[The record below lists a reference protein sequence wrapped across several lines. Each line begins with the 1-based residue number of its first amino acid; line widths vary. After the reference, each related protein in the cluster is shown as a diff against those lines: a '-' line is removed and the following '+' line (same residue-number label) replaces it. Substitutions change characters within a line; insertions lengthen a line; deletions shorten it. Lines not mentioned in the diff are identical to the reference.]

1 VYKLYWSK
9 GSGAMT
15 PQALLEEAGAEYEK
29 IVIDIDKNEH
39 KSADFLSV
47 NPMGQIPALVLPDG
61 TLMTESAAMVLHLT
75 DRHPE
80 AKLAPPAGSPESA
93 RFQRWLL
100 YLATPV
106 YTAVLRYY
114 YPEQFTNDPA
124 GHPGVSAVGLAD
136 FDRCLA
142 VLNDALDP
150 GPYLLGET
158 FSAADVYLTM
168 LAGWHPEP
176 DAALATNP
184 RIRRLSELVVA
195 RPAIARVWAEHDDAP

>member
-1 VYKLYWSK
+1 
-9 GSGAMT
+9 MT
-15 PQALLEEAGAEYEK
+15 PQALLEEVGAEYEK
-29 IVIDIDKNEH
+29 IVVDIENDDH

-61 TLMTESAAMVLHLT
+61 TLMTESAAMVLHLV

-114 YPEQFTNDPA
+114 YPDQFTSDPA
-124 GHPGVSAVGLAD
+124 GHAGVSATGLAD

-142 VLNDALDP
+142 ILDAELDP
-150 GPYLLGET
+150 GPYLVGDT
-158 FSAADVYLTM
+158 FSAADVYLSM
-168 LAGWHPEP
+168 LAAWHPDP
-176 DAALATNP
+176 PGALATNP
-184 RIRRLSELVVA
+184 RIRRLCERVVA
-195 RPAIARVWAEHDDAP
+195 RPAIARVWAEHDDAT